1 MYICQL
7 NNYPLKSL
15 YILYIKSSNY
25 YGGFAKSNDC
35 CKININLYI
44 ISDFK
49 MRKININQ
57 FADIFKSP
65 KMIINTLLIIGF
77 ILLFTGIIVS
87 KYFFFQTIV
96 DSDNISKVTVVAP
109 KNIEVVDSI
118 KTEKRK
124 REVAQKVSLVYSP
137 ADDGYVKNN
146 LNEITKL
153 IIEIRNRDVSLKDK
167 QKELDSIF
175 DVSDNQI
182 KAFTISFF
190 LNSNEEILNHIFDMS
205 EKTLTSVLNEGIT
218 EKDFEEN
225 KTLAQI
231 IRRNVEPN
239 TTKNQISV
247 ITALLEQVIVPN
259 MIIDEAATDLARKN
273 AREMVSPIIVKFSKG
288 DTIVKAGE
296 PVTQVK
302 KEALSQAGY
311 NILRI
316 NLKGI
321 LSIFCLVC
329 IGVSCVF
336 FYLKYFEP
344 KFLNRKY
351 TLIIGVLAL
360 FMAVLSVLLPAS
372 WSVFILPF
380 PFFAIILSV
389 FFNARTSFF
398 ITVTLLT
405 ITTLSFQFS
414 ALAMSVFILSIIVST
429 IGVTTVKYSRRF
441 DIVKVGGFTAGAVAI
456 IIICVYYDLGFERL
470 TLDVLAGALN
480 GFISGI
486 FALGM
491 IPIFENLFKVITVF
505 GLAELGDYNQPL
517 LKKLHEAAPGTFE
530 HSLRVS
536 NLAESAAEAIGA
548 DPILARVGAL
558 YHDVGK
564 IVRPLFFVENQ
575 TYSGIEN
582 PHEKLTPRSSKM
594 VITSHTKD
602 GINLAKEYHIPDVI
616 QDFIIQHH
624 GNSLASYFYN
634 QAVQQEGAENVK
646 EEQFRYTG
654 PKPNTKETA
663 ILMIAD
669 AVESAS
675 RTLKEHS
682 QGELDALIN
691 KIINDRLNDNQL
703 SDSPLTLRD
712 IKIIASTLSRVLRS
726 VFHKRIKYQE
736 TIDDLKEKE
745 KNSQGNV

>member
-1 MYICQL
+1 
-7 NNYPLKSL
+7 
-15 YILYIKSSNY
+15 
-25 YGGFAKSNDC
+25 
-35 CKININLYI
+35 
-44 ISDFK
+44 
-49 MRKININQ
+49 MRKININH
-57 FADIFKSP
+57 FVEFFKSP
-65 KMIINTLLIIGF
+65 KMITNTFLMAGF

-96 DSDNISKVTVVAP
+96 DTDNISKVTVIAP
-109 KNIEVVDSI
+109 KDIEVIDSI

-124 REVAQKVSLVYSP
+124 REVAQKVGVVYSP
-137 ADDGYVKNN
+137 ADDGYIKNN
-146 LNEITKL
+146 FNEIVNL
-153 IIEIRNRDVSLKDK
+153 VIEIRNRDITEREK

-175 DVSDNQI
+175 DISDSQI
-182 KAFTISFF
+182 KASTISFL
-190 LNSNEEILNHIFDMS
+190 LNSNEEVLKHLFAS
-205 EKTLTSVLNEGIT
+205 AEKTLTAVLNEGIT

-225 KTLAQI
+225 SLDKI
-231 IRRNVEPN
+231 IRRNIETN
-239 TTKNQISV
+239 TIKIQINV

-259 MIIDEAATDLARKN
+259 MIIDDAATSLARKN
-273 AREMVSPIIVKFSKG
+273 AREMVSPIMVKFDKG
-288 DTIVKAGE
+288 DTIVKVGE

-302 KEALSQAGY
+302 KEALSKAGY

-316 NLKGI
+316 NFKGI
-321 LSIFCLVC
+321 LGIFCLVC
-329 IGVSCVF
+329 IGVSSVF

-360 FMAVLSVLLPAS
+360 FMAVLSTLLPAT
-372 WSVFILPF
+372 WSVFMLPF
-380 PFFAIILSV
+380 PFFTIILSV
-389 FFNARTSFF
+389 FLNARTSFF
-398 ITVTLLT
+398 MTVTLLT
-405 ITTLSFQFS
+405 IITLSLQFS

-429 IGVTTVKYSRRF
+429 IGITTVKYSRRF
-441 DIVKVGGFTAGAVAI
+441 DIVKVGAITAASMAVV
-456 IIICVYYDLGFERL
+456 IICVYYDLGFYKL
-470 TLDVLAGALN
+470 MQDVLAGVLN
-480 GFISGI
+480 GFVSGI

-491 IPIFENLFKVITVF
+491 IPMFENVFKVITAF

-616 QDFIIQHH
+616 QDFIVQHH
-624 GNSLASYFYN
+624 GSSLASYFYN

-675 RTLKEHS
+675 RTLKDQS
-682 QGELDALIN
+682 QEEIDALIN
-691 KIINDRLNDNQL
+691 KIIQDRLNDNQL
-703 SDSPLTLRD
+703 SDSPLTLKD
-712 IKIIASTLSRVLRS
+712 IKIIAATLSRVLRS

-736 TIDDLKEKE
+736 AIDDIKEKE
-745 KNSQGNV
+745 AKSQGNL

>member
-1 MYICQL
+1 
-7 NNYPLKSL
+7 
-15 YILYIKSSNY
+15 
-25 YGGFAKSNDC
+25 
-35 CKININLYI
+35 
-44 ISDFK
+44 
-49 MRKININQ
+49 MRKLNINQ
-57 FADIFKSP
+57 FAEFFKSP
-65 KMIINTLLIIGF
+65 KMVINTLLITGF
-77 ILLFTGIIVS
+77 IILFTGIIVS

-96 DSDNISKVTVVAP
+96 DSDNISKVTVTAP
-109 KNIEVVDSI
+109 KDIEVIDSI

-124 REVAQKVSLVYSP
+124 REVSQKVSLVYSP
-137 ADDGYVKNN
+137 ADDGYIKNN
-146 LNEITKL
+146 LNEIIQL
-153 IIEIRNRDVSLKDK
+153 ITEIRHRDIPEKDK
-167 QKELDSIF
+167 QKELESVLDI
-175 DVSDNQI
+175 SDIQI
-182 KAFTISFF
+182 KSFTISFF
-190 LNSNEEILNHIFDMS
+190 LNANEETLNQVFDS
-205 EKTLTSVLNEGIT
+205 AEKTLVSVLNEGIT

-225 KTLAQI
+225 SLSKI
-231 IRRNVEPN
+231 IRRNIETN
-239 TTKNQISV
+239 TIKNKINV

-259 MIIDEAATDLARKN
+259 MIIDEAATELARKN
-273 AREMVSPIIVKFSKG
+273 AREMVSPIKVKFNKG
-288 DTIVKAGE
+288 DTIVKVGE

-316 NLKGI
+316 NFKGI
-321 LSIFCLVC
+321 LGIFCLVC

-344 KFLNRKY
+344 KFVNKKH
-351 TLIIGVLAL
+351 TLIIGVLAI
-360 FMAVLSVLLPAS
+360 FMAVLSILLPPS

-389 FFNARTSFF
+389 FLNARTSFF
-398 ITVTLLT
+398 VTVTLLT
-405 ITTLSFQFS
+405 IITLSLQFS
-414 ALAMSVFILSIIVST
+414 ALAMSVFILSVIVST
-429 IGVTTVKYSRRF
+429 IGVTTVKYSRRY
-441 DIVKVGGFTAGAVAI
+441 DIVKVGGVTAGAMAVI
-456 IIICVYYDLGFERL
+456 ILCVYYDLGFEKL
-470 TLDVLAGALN
+470 TLDIFTGVLN
-480 GFISGI
+480 GFMSGI
-486 FALGM
+486 LALGM
-491 IPIFENLFKVITVF
+491 IPIFENVFKVITAF

-536 NLAESAAEAIGA
+536 NLTESAAEAIGA
-548 DPILARVGAL
+548 DPVLARVGAL

-624 GNSLASYFYN
+624 GDSLASYFYN

-646 EEQFRYTG
+646 EDQFRYTG

-675 RTLKEHS
+675 RTLKDHS
-682 QGELDALIN
+682 QEELDALIN
-691 KIINDRLNDNQL
+691 KIIQDRLNDNQL
-703 SDSPLTLRD
+703 SDSPLTLKD
-712 IKIIASTLSRVLRS
+712 IKIIAATLSRVLRS

-736 TIDDLKEKE
+736 TIDDIKERE
-745 KNSQGNV
+745 KNNQGNV

>member
-1 MYICQL
+1 
-7 NNYPLKSL
+7 
-15 YILYIKSSNY
+15 
-25 YGGFAKSNDC
+25 
-35 CKININLYI
+35 
-44 ISDFK
+44 
-49 MRKININQ
+49 MRKININH
-57 FADIFKSP
+57 FAEFFKSP
-65 KMIINTLLIIGF
+65 KMITNTLLVVGF
-77 ILLFTGIIVS
+77 IILFTAIIVS

-96 DSDNISKVTVVAP
+96 DTDNISKVTLVAP
-109 KNIEVVDSI
+109 KDIEVVDSI

-124 REVAQKVSLVYSP
+124 REVAQKVGTVYSP
-137 ADDGYVKNN
+137 ADDGYIKNN
-146 LNEITKL
+146 LNEIINL
-153 IIEIRNRDVSLKDK
+153 VIEIRKKDIPEKEK
-167 QKELDSIF
+167 QKELESIF
-175 DVSDNQI
+175 DISDSQVKVSSILFLLNANDDVLKQV
-182 KAFTISFF
+182 FTSA
-190 LNSNEEILNHIFDMS
+190 
-205 EKTLTSVLNEGIT
+205 EKTLTAVLNEGIT

-225 KTLAQI
+225 ILDKI
-231 IRRNVEPN
+231 IKRNIEPN
-239 TTKNQISV
+239 TIRIQINV

-259 MIIDEAATDLARKN
+259 MIIDEAATALARKN
-273 AREMVSPIIVKFSKG
+273 AREMISPIMVKFDKG
-288 DTIVKAGE
+288 DTIIKVGE

-302 KEALSQAGY
+302 KEALSKAGY

-316 NLKGI
+316 NFKGI
-321 LSIFCLVC
+321 LGIFCLVC
-329 IGVSCVF
+329 IGVSSVF

-351 TLIIGVLAL
+351 TLIIGVSAL
-360 FMAVLSVLLPAS
+360 FMSILSTLLPAT

-389 FFNARTSFF
+389 FLNARTSFF
-398 ITVTLLT
+398 VTVTLLT
-405 ITTLSFQFS
+405 ITTLSLQFS

-441 DIVKVGGFTAGAVAI
+441 DIVKVGAITAAAMAI
-456 IIICVYYDLGFERL
+456 IIICVYYDLGFYKL
-470 TLDVLAGALN
+470 MQDVLAGVLN
-480 GFISGI
+480 GFVSGI

-491 IPIFENLFKVITVF
+491 IPMFENVFKVITTF

-548 DPILARVGAL
+548 DPVLARVGAL

-575 TYSGIEN
+575 TYTGIEN

-634 QAVQQEGAENVK
+634 QALKEEGAENVK

-675 RTLKEHS
+675 RTLKDQS
-682 QGELDALIN
+682 QEEIDALIN
-691 KIINDRLNDNQL
+691 RIIQDRLNDNQL
-703 SDSPLTLRD
+703 SDSPLTLKD
-712 IKIIASTLSRVLRS
+712 IKVIAATLSRVLRS

-736 TIDDLKEKE
+736 AIDAIKEKE
-745 KNSQGNV
+745 NKSQGNV

>member
-1 MYICQL
+1 
-7 NNYPLKSL
+7 
-15 YILYIKSSNY
+15 
-25 YGGFAKSNDC
+25 
-35 CKININLYI
+35 
-44 ISDFK
+44 
-49 MRKININQ
+49 MRKLNINQ
-57 FADIFKSP
+57 FAEFFKSP
-65 KMIINTLLIIGF
+65 KMVINTLLITGF
-77 ILLFTGIIVS
+77 IILFTGIIVS

-96 DSDNISKVTVVAP
+96 DSDNISKVTVAAP
-109 KNIEVVDSI
+109 KDIEVIDSI

-137 ADDGYVKNN
+137 ADDGYIKNN
-146 LNEITKL
+146 LNETIQLIT
-153 IIEIRNRDVSLKDK
+153 EIRHRDIPEKDK
-167 QKELDSIF
+167 QKELESVLDISDS
-175 DVSDNQI
+175 QI
-182 KAFTISFF
+182 KSFTISFF
-190 LNSNEEILNHIFDMS
+190 LNANEETLNQVFDS
-205 EKTLTSVLNEGIT
+205 AEKTLVSVLNEGIT

-225 KTLAQI
+225 SLSKI
-231 IRRNVEPN
+231 IRRNIETN
-239 TTKNQISV
+239 TIKNKINV

-259 MIIDEAATDLARKN
+259 MIIDEAATELARKN
-273 AREMVSPIIVKFSKG
+273 AREMVSPIKVKFNKG
-288 DTIVKAGE
+288 DTIVKVGE

-316 NLKGI
+316 NFKGI
-321 LSIFCLVC
+321 LGIFCLVC

-344 KFLNRKY
+344 KFVNKKH
-351 TLIIGVLAL
+351 TLIIGVLAI
-360 FMAVLSVLLPAS
+360 FMAVLSVLLPPA

-389 FFNARTSFF
+389 FLNARTSFF
-398 ITVTLLT
+398 VTVTLLT
-405 ITTLSFQFS
+405 IITLSLQFS
-414 ALAMSVFILSIIVST
+414 ALAMSVFILSVIVST
-429 IGVTTVKYSRRF
+429 IGVTTVKYSRRY
-441 DIVKVGGFTAGAVAI
+441 DIVKVGGVTAGAMAVI
-456 IIICVYYDLGFERL
+456 ILCVYCDLGFEKL
-470 TLDVLAGALN
+470 TLDISTGVLN
-480 GFISGI
+480 GFMSGI
-486 FALGM
+486 LALGM
-491 IPIFENLFKVITVF
+491 IPIFENAFKVITAF

-536 NLAESAAEAIGA
+536 NLTESAAEAIGA
-548 DPILARVGAL
+548 DPVLARVGAL

-602 GINLAKEYHIPDVI
+602 GINLAKEYNIPDVI

-624 GNSLASYFYN
+624 GDSLASYFYN

-646 EEQFRYTG
+646 EDQFRYTG

-675 RTLKEHS
+675 RTLKDHS
-682 QGELDALIN
+682 QEELDALIN
-691 KIINDRLNDNQL
+691 KIIQDRLNDNQL
-703 SDSPLTLRD
+703 SDSPLTLKD
-712 IKIIASTLSRVLRS
+712 IKIIAATLSRVLRS

-736 TIDDLKEKE
+736 TIDDIKERE
-745 KNSQGNV
+745 KNNQGNV

>member
-1 MYICQL
+1 
-7 NNYPLKSL
+7 
-15 YILYIKSSNY
+15 
-25 YGGFAKSNDC
+25 
-35 CKININLYI
+35 
-44 ISDFK
+44 
-49 MRKININQ
+49 MRKLNINQ
-57 FADIFKSP
+57 FAEFFKSP
-65 KMIINTLLIIGF
+65 KMVINTLLITGF
-77 ILLFTGIIVS
+77 IILFTGIIVS

-96 DSDNISKVTVVAP
+96 DSDNISKVTVAAP
-109 KNIEVVDSI
+109 KDIEVIDSI

-124 REVAQKVSLVYSP
+124 REVSQKVSLVYSP
-137 ADDGYVKNN
+137 ADDGYIKNN
-146 LNEITKL
+146 LNEIIQL
-153 IIEIRNRDVSLKDK
+153 ITEIRHRDIPEKDK
-167 QKELDSIF
+167 QKELESVLDISDS
-175 DVSDNQI
+175 QI
-182 KAFTISFF
+182 KSFTISFF
-190 LNSNEEILNHIFDMS
+190 LNANEETLNQVFDS
-205 EKTLTSVLNEGIT
+205 AEKTLVSVLNEGIT

-225 KTLAQI
+225 SLSKI
-231 IRRNVEPN
+231 IRRNIETN
-239 TTKNQISV
+239 TIKNKINV

-259 MIIDEAATDLARKN
+259 MIIDEAATELARKN
-273 AREMVSPIIVKFSKG
+273 AREMVSPIKVKFNKG
-288 DTIVKAGE
+288 DTIVKVGE

-316 NLKGI
+316 NFKGI
-321 LSIFCLVC
+321 LGIFCLVC

-344 KFLNRKY
+344 KFLNKKH
-351 TLIIGVLAL
+351 TLIIGVLAI
-360 FMAVLSVLLPAS
+360 FMAVLSILLPPS

-389 FFNARTSFF
+389 FLNARTSFF
-398 ITVTLLT
+398 VTVTLLT
-405 ITTLSFQFS
+405 IITLSLQFS
-414 ALAMSVFILSIIVST
+414 ALAMSVFILSVIVST
-429 IGVTTVKYSRRF
+429 IGVTTVKYSRRY
-441 DIVKVGGFTAGAVAI
+441 DIVKVGGVTAVAMAVI
-456 IIICVYYDLGFERL
+456 ILCVYYDLGFEKL
-470 TLDVLAGALN
+470 TLDIFTGVLN
-480 GFISGI
+480 GFMSGI
-486 FALGM
+486 LALGM
-491 IPIFENLFKVITVF
+491 IPIFENVFKVITAF

-536 NLAESAAEAIGA
+536 NLTESAAEAIGA
-548 DPILARVGAL
+548 DPVLARVGAL

-624 GNSLASYFYN
+624 GDSLASYFYN

-646 EEQFRYTG
+646 EDQFRYTG

-675 RTLKEHS
+675 RTLKDHS
-682 QGELDALIN
+682 QEELDALIN
-691 KIINDRLNDNQL
+691 KIIQDRLNDNQL
-703 SDSPLTLRD
+703 SDSPLTLKD
-712 IKIIASTLSRVLRS
+712 IKIIAATLSRVLRS

-736 TIDDLKEKE
+736 TIDDIKERE
-745 KNSQGNV
+745 KNNQGNV

>member
-1 MYICQL
+1 
-7 NNYPLKSL
+7 
-15 YILYIKSSNY
+15 
-25 YGGFAKSNDC
+25 
-35 CKININLYI
+35 
-44 ISDFK
+44 
-49 MRKININQ
+49 MRKLNINQ
-57 FADIFKSP
+57 FAEFFKSP
-65 KMIINTLLIIGF
+65 KMVINTLLITGF
-77 ILLFTGIIVS
+77 IILFTGIIVS

-96 DSDNISKVTVVAP
+96 DSDNISKVTVAAP
-109 KNIEVVDSI
+109 KDIEVIDSI

-124 REVAQKVSLVYSP
+124 REVSQKVSLVYSP
-137 ADDGYVKNN
+137 ADDGYIKNN
-146 LNEITKL
+146 LNEIIQL
-153 IIEIRNRDVSLKDK
+153 ITEIRHRDIPEKDK
-167 QKELDSIF
+167 QKELESVLDISDS
-175 DVSDNQI
+175 QI
-182 KAFTISFF
+182 KSFTISFF
-190 LNSNEEILNHIFDMS
+190 LNANEETLNQVFDS
-205 EKTLTSVLNEGIT
+205 AEKTLVSVLNEGIT

-225 KTLAQI
+225 SLSKI
-231 IRRNVEPN
+231 IRRNIETN
-239 TTKNQISV
+239 TIKNKINV

-259 MIIDEAATDLARKN
+259 MIIDEAATELARKN
-273 AREMVSPIIVKFSKG
+273 AREMVSPIKVKFNKG
-288 DTIVKAGE
+288 DTIVKVGE

-316 NLKGI
+316 NFKGI
-321 LSIFCLVC
+321 LGIFCLVC

-344 KFLNRKY
+344 KFVNKKH
-351 TLIIGVLAL
+351 TLIIGVLAI
-360 FMAVLSVLLPAS
+360 FMAVLSILLPPS

-389 FFNARTSFF
+389 FLNARTSFF
-398 ITVTLLT
+398 VTVTLLT
-405 ITTLSFQFS
+405 IITLSLQFS
-414 ALAMSVFILSIIVST
+414 ALAMSVFILSVIVST
-429 IGVTTVKYSRRF
+429 IGVTTVKYSRRY
-441 DIVKVGGFTAGAVAI
+441 DIVKVGGVTAGAMAVI
-456 IIICVYYDLGFERL
+456 ILCVYYDLGFEKL
-470 TLDVLAGALN
+470 TLDIFTGVLN
-480 GFISGI
+480 GFMSGI
-486 FALGM
+486 LALGM
-491 IPIFENLFKVITVF
+491 IPIFENVFKVITAF

-536 NLAESAAEAIGA
+536 NLTESAAEAIGA
-548 DPILARVGAL
+548 DPVLARVGAL

-624 GNSLASYFYN
+624 GDSLASYFYN

-646 EEQFRYTG
+646 EDQFRYTG

-675 RTLKEHS
+675 RTLKDHS
-682 QGELDALIN
+682 QEELDALIN
-691 KIINDRLNDNQL
+691 KIIQDRLNDNQL
-703 SDSPLTLRD
+703 SDSPLTLKD
-712 IKIIASTLSRVLRS
+712 IKIIAATLSRVLRS

-736 TIDDLKEKE
+736 TIDDIKERE
-745 KNSQGNV
+745 KNNQGNV